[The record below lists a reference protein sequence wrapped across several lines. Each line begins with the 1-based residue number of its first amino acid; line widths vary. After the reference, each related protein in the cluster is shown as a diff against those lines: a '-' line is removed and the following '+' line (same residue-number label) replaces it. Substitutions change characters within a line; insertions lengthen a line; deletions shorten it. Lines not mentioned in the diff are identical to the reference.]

1 MIDIYDLECILDDD
15 TITEEINK
23 IQTLAILSGGS
34 IITNVSITSPKPIL
48 PTNPAY
54 YLSINSSIKSLQVV
68 VDVENLNNIIN
79 FSLNGSN
86 SQLIGSG
93 LGRSLLC
100 NNQITISFGYNN
112 NRGNATTIPFS
123 QVLIE
128 YIAEENSLV

>member
-1 MIDIYDLECILDDD
+1 M
-15 TITEEINK
+15 
-23 IQTLAILSGGS
+23 
-34 IITNVSITSPKPIL
+34 
-48 PTNPAY
+48 
-54 YLSINSSIKSLQVV
+54 V